1 MQDSTKTFGDTIKLN
16 KRPSLIVLRR
26 LVKYDP
32 LTGAITAK
40 VDFGR
45 QFKGNV
51 IGGKSSA
58 GLVITFP
65 GRVLNSE
72 GSKQILGHHLAY
84 ALTHGEWCEHSMSHK
99 DKNNTNNRWEN
110 LIVNKGIKIKLTTT
124 VKTIKTIEKPDLL
137 RCDRSALI
145 DYILLMEGDQGIKE
159 QLEAREETIK
169 NLLDK
174 NEGIAQRNKIQRDT
188 IERMNQ
194 NNLNQ
199 TAELMEENRRLKRD
213 FNKNSVILQNAHRVL
228 GATICGERYVDGQG
242 FGEI

>member
-1 MQDSTKTFGDTIKLN
+1 MQDSTKTFGNTVKLN
-16 KRPSLIVLRR
+16 KRPSLTILRR

-65 GRVLNSE
+65 GRILNSE
-72 GSKQILGHHLAY
+72 GSKQVLGHHLAY
-84 ALTHGEWCEHSMSHK
+84 ALTHGEWCSHSMSHK

-145 DYILLMEGDQGIKE
+145 DYILSMEGEQGIKE
-159 QLEAREETIK
+159 QLEAREKTIQTLKRQNK
-169 NLLDK
+169 NQV
-174 NEGIAQRNKIQRDT
+174 EIIQG
-188 IERMNQ
+188 MHQ
-194 NNLNQ
+194 NNL
-199 TAELMEENRRLKRD
+199 ELREENRRLKRD
-213 FNKNSVILQNAHRVL
+213 FNKNSVILQNAHRLL